1 MQTGLNFRIFI
12 IVCIFARLKYKV
24 VLDKEFQ
31 YYLTN
36 KEELVKKHLGKYL
49 IIKDE
54 AVVGVYDSELEAY
67 SFGTSKF
74 ALGTFLMQQCL
85 PGDENYTQTFHSRV
99 IFA

>member
-1 MQTGLNFRIFI
+1 MQTDLNF
-12 IVCIFARLKYKV
+12 CIFKFVCTFADLKFKV
-24 VLDKEFQ
+24 VLDREFK
-31 YYLTN
+31 YYLAN

-54 AVVGVYDSELEAY
+54 AVVGVYDSELAAY
-67 SFGTSKF
+67 SYGTSKY
-74 ALGTFLMQQCL
+74 ALGTFLIQQCL